1 VDPKDNDSQD
11 EPFDFSGKT
20 LDADGNLESPPAAPA
35 APAAPR
41 PSRVSRPAPPHQ
53 ELQLEERPKA
63 PALEL
68 EARPARA
75 ETDYVPPPAKRPPST
90 HGPSLAPGLALL
102 VLAALGAGGWYYF
115 LAKPRGP
122 PGRVPIAVVILI
134 TSEPTGAEVS
144 VEGSRMG
151 VTPWAADNTWAKG
164 PVNVTL
170 TAPGYRPWTGTFPGG
185 RPARLEAHLQRR

>member
-1 VDPKDNDSQD
+1 VEPKDDDSKD

-20 LDADGNLESPPAAPA
+20 LDADGNLASPASAPA
-35 APAAPR
+35 RPR
-41 PSRVSRPAPPHQ
+41 PSRVTRPRAAHPQ
-53 ELQLEERPKA
+53 LELEERDKA

-75 ETDYVPPPAKRPPST
+75 DTDYVPPPATRQPRP

-102 VLAALGAGGWYYF
+102 VLAALGAAGWYYF
-115 LAKPRGP
+115 LAKPKGP
-122 PGRVPIAVVILI
+122 PPRAPVAVVILV

-144 VEGSRMG
+144 VEGSPMG